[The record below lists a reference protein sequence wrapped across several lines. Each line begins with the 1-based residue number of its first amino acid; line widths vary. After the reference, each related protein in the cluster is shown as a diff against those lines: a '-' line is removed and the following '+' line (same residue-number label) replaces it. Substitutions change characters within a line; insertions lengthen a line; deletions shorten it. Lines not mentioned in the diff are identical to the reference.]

1 MRGNHL
7 GSLSYVYIPRMTAL
21 AIGLALAAAA
31 IHGTWNVLVK
41 VSGDPMRTFRR
52 ATIVAA
58 LVITPITFVAWLFAG
73 RPSMPPAAAG
83 LAAVSAVLELAYLFL
98 LSAAYGRGELSVV
111 YPIARG
117 SAPLLA
123 VAAGLG
129 ILGEKLTPPQLA
141 GVGLLLL
148 GILAVTLPQ
157 TSGRATVPAL
167 LTGVSIAAYSAVD
180 RVGVRLSTPWLYGW
194 LLIVLLAIGLLIV
207 GVVAPRLQ
215 SEGGRPP
222 WGRRAWRSQI
232 PAHPPRSPRFADEK
246 SDRPEAPPVRWLQ
259 ATVIGIFMWGGY
271 LLVLA
276 ALSIAPLSVV
286 APVRETAIVA
296 VAVWGVW
303 KLRERRGAVLKLLGA
318 TATLVGVALLAL

>member
-1 MRGNHL
+1 
-7 GSLSYVYIPRMTAL
+7 VTAL

-52 ATIVAA
+52 ATVVAA
-58 LVITPITFVAWLFAG
+58 LVITPITAVAWVIAG
-73 RPSMPPAAAG
+73 RPSLTPTAAG
-83 LAAVSAVLELAYLFL
+83 LAAVSAGLELLYLVL
-98 LSAAYGRGELSVV
+98 LSAAYRRGELSVV

-129 ILGEKLTPPQLA
+129 LLGERLTLGQMT
-141 GVGLLLL
+141 GVALLLL

-157 TSGRATVPAL
+157 TSGRATIPAL

-194 LLIVLLAIGLLIV
+194 LLIALLALGLLIV
-207 GVVAPRLQ
+207 GWVTSRL
-215 SEGGRPP
+215 
-222 WGRRAWRSQI
+222 RS
-232 PAHPPRSPRFADEK
+232 EK
-246 SDRPEAPPVRWLQ
+246 SSANEAPPVRWPQ
-259 ATVIGIFMWGGY
+259 ATLIGIFMWGGY

-303 KLRERRGAVLKLLGA
+303 KLRERKGAALKLLGA
-318 TATLVGVALLAL
+318 SATLIGVVLLAL